1 MTPFDHPASRVN
13 LPDDFVQSETAQVLF
28 KILYHLSEL
37 NNDTESFRRFIRF
50 VRCRNNGASGKHRIS
65 VSIGAKNVKDWMK
78 VTFQGCGNG
87 V

>member
-13 LPDDFVQSETAQVLF
+13 LPDDFVQSETARVLF

-37 NNDTESFRRFIRF
+37 NDDTESFRRFIRF

-65 VSIGAKNVKDWMK
+65 VSIGAKNVKD
-78 VTFQGCGNG
+78 
-87 V
+87 